1 MATRRYKTAGKSPAS
16 PDLSTSAAG
25 GASQDDQTTR
35 RHLQEAVEAGNL
47 NSAKE
52 ILTRTDKD
60 FVNNLDKNGSTVLF
74 AACWYGH
81 LELVKLLIEN
91 DASINL
97 TNFRKNRPICMAIE
111 QNYIEVV
118 KFLLAKGAKC
128 AEDEVAEIRKRTGKK
143 ISKRME
149 KCFPK
154 VDNDGPTLKELQLGL
169 KNFSKNADVWDDFF
183 NTRRASKNGK
193 EEGQLW
199 QALEDRNHYLH
210 ELRRTPLKERS
221 LYAQNLKKQIS
232 EHPDNLYRNHDTS
245 SKNTRDSNN
254 DWATSP
260 DVQNLLIRLDN
271 VISPRKAK
279 TAKTLYNLQRRIHIA
294 RGFRQETGKKSTPQ
308 LARIFKKM

>member
-1 MATRRYKTAGKSPAS
+1 MTARRYKHAAKGPATS
-16 PDLSTSAAG
+16 DYCTSAVRG
-25 GASQDDQTTR
+25 TPQDEQTTR
-35 RHLQEAVEAGNL
+35 RHLQEAIEAGDL
-47 NSAKE
+47 NRANE
-52 ILTRTDKD
+52 ILTRIDKD
-60 FVNNLDKNGSTVLF
+60 FVNYVDNNGSTVLF

-81 LELVKLLIEN
+81 LDLVKLLLEN
-91 DASINL
+91 DANINL
-97 TNFRKNRPICMAIE
+97 TNFRKNRPIYMAIE
-111 QNYIEVV
+111 QNNIEVV
-118 KFLLAKGAKC
+118 KFLLSKGAKC
-128 AEDEVAEIRKRTGKK
+128 SEDEVAEIRKRTGKK

-154 VDNDGPTLKELQLGL
+154 VDNDGPTLKELQAGL

-183 NTRRASKNGK
+183 NTRRESRNEKG
-193 EEGQLW
+193 EGQLL

-210 ELRRTPLKERS
+210 ELRRIPLKERS
-221 LYAQNLKKQIS
+221 LYGQNLKKQIC

-245 SKNTRDSNN
+245 SKNMRNSNN

-294 RGFRQETGKKSTPQ
+294 RGFRSETIKKSTPQ
-308 LARIFKKM
+308 LARILKKF

>member
-1 MATRRYKTAGKSPAS
+1 MASR
-16 PDLSTSAAG
+16 STSAAG
-25 GASQDDQTTR
+25 GTSRDDQTTR
-35 RHLQEAVEAGNL
+35 RHLQEAVESGDIDT
-47 NSAKE
+47 AKE
-52 ILTRTDKD
+52 ILTRVDKD
-60 FVNNLDKNGSTVLF
+60 FVNYLDNNGSTVLF

-81 LELVKLLIEN
+81 LDLVKLLIEN
-91 DASINL
+91 DASINI
-97 TNFRKNRPICMAIE
+97 TNFRKNRPIYMAIE
-111 QNYIEVV
+111 QNNIEVV

-154 VDNDGPTLKELQLGL
+154 VDNEGPTLKELQAGL

-183 NTRRASKNGK
+183 NTRRVSRN
-193 EEGQLW
+193 EQGQHL

-245 SKNTRDSNN
+245 SKNIRNAN
-254 DWATSP
+254 HDWATSP

-271 VISPRKAK
+271 IITPRKAK
-279 TAKTLYNLQRRIHIA
+279 TAKTLFNLQRRIHIA
-294 RGFRQETGKKSTPQ
+294 RGFRQETGKKTAPQ
-308 LARIFKKM
+308 LARLLKKM